1 MSQAIFSADQTINL
15 EIAAFKAKLEAGGV
29 EAAIEFLNSRTP
41 FRYSAIFRL
50 EGDQIRNLYLYDR
63 KHQTVSQPQSQPQP
77 LRESFCQMVVDEG
90 TFTTAHSAVDARV
103 DGHAK
108 QGVFNAY
115 VGLPLSDAAGSIF
128 GTFCHFD
135 PEPKSLDTP
144 EIPFLEA
151 VTPLLMPY
159 LK

>member
-1 MSQAIFSADQTINL
+1 MNQSIFSVDQTTNL

-63 KHQTVSQPQSQPQP
+63 KHQTMSQPHPMP
-77 LRESFCQMVVDEG
+77 LRESFCQIVVDEG
-90 TFTTAHSAVDARV
+90 TFTTVHSAVDARV

-108 QGVFNAY
+108 QGVLNAY
-115 VGLPLSDAAGSIF
+115 FGLPLVDTPGSIF

>member
-1 MSQAIFSADQTINL
+1 MNQSIFSVDQTTNL

-63 KHQTVSQPQSQPQP
+63 EHQTVSQPQPMP
-77 LRESFCQMVVDEG
+77 LRESFCQIVVDEG

-108 QGVFNAY
+108 QGVLNAY
-115 VGLPLSDAAGSIF
+115 FGLPLVDTPGSIF